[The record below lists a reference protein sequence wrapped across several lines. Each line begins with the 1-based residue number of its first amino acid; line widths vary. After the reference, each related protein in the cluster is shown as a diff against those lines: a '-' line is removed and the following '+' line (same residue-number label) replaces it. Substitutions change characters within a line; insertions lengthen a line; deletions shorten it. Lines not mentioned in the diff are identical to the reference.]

1 MGLFNTREEA
11 GRIFLERECSPETRG
26 ALDEL
31 RCSGWISLG
40 LVGGSGGWVCSVT

>member
-1 MGLFNTREEA
+1 MDC
-11 GRIFLERECSPETRG
+11 LERECSPETRG

-40 LVGGSGGWVCSVT
+40 LVGRELGLFCHLVYEGFRGGSVAE